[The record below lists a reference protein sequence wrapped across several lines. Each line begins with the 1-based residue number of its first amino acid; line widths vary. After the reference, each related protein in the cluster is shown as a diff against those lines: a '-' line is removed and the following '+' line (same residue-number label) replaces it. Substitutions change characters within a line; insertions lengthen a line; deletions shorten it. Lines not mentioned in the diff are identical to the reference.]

1 MSLIGNLGL
10 GFGPSGGGV
19 CDYPSPNDVRTGVA
33 YDFGLMIGDVV
44 LPAAGHVRQG
54 DGYGSNGTEL
64 TGTDVLP
71 PVGDVASG
79 VGYGASGT
87 EFFGTL
93 SSPTTFPPPVGNWP
107 LQSASYEQILD
118 AIRIQLMKYTGL
130 DINRVREWYAD
141 TRPSYGDDPLLT
153 YKPTTEEP
161 FLHAGAGRIGSKMDF
176 GIQVTIWYRYQ
187 SDDAGT
193 HRQWGRQVYA
203 LRRAVISALHDHN
216 VYTAY
221 DPATGDPLTTATPL
235 LFKPFEYVA
244 SSTVDKMPIMTDG
257 KSVMNF
263 VGGAVLMLHVP
274 NIDH

>member
-1 MSLIGNLGL
+1 MPVGTL
-10 GFGPSGGGV
+10 
-19 CDYPSPNDVRTGVA
+19 
-33 YDFGLMIGDVV
+33 V
-44 LPAAGHVRQG
+44 LPDPSTVLSGI
-54 DGYGSNGTEL
+54 GYGADGTEL
-64 TGTDVLP
+64 TGTLVL
-71 PVGDVASG
+71 
-79 VGYGASGT
+79 
-87 EFFGTL
+87 
-93 SSPTTFPPPVGNWP
+93 PTTFPPPLGNWP

-118 AIRIQLMKYTGL
+118 AVRIQLMKYTGL
-130 DINRVREWYAD
+130 DINRIREWYAD
-141 TRPSYGDDPLLT
+141 TRPSYGDDPVIT
-153 YKPTTEEP
+153 YKPTAEEP

-193 HRQWGRQVYA
+193 HRLWGRQVYA
-203 LRRAVISALHDHN
+203 LRRNVISALHDHN

-221 DPATGDPLTTATPL
+221 DATTGDPKPTALPL
-235 LFKPFEYVA
+235 LYKPFEYVA